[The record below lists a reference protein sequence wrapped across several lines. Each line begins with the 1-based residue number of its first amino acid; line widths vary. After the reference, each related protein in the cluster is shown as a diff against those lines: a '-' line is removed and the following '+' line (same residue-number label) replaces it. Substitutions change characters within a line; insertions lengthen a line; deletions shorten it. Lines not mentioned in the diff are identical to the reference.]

1 MSLLLGE
8 EIVGL
13 RARPRVLD
21 LGAIQEEG
29 ISLVEEED
37 ALGSFGLP
45 EGLGDS
51 LLGIADPNTEEV
63 E

>member
-1 MSLLLGE
+1 M
-8 EIVGL
+8 
-13 RARPRVLD
+13 LD